1 VGTTLS
7 RAIRDL
13 KKTYS
18 GKVDLFVL
26 DMYFPTKVNSDAE
39 RQTLDQTWEKFCQAE
54 NELKTVL
61 ARLEQTI
68 QGGRK
73 LAKEVRKHRSQ
84 FVFFTRKGNLK

>member
-18 GKVDLFVL
+18 GKVDLFIL

-39 RQTLDQTWEKFCQAE
+39 RQTLDQTWEKS
-54 NELKTVL
+54 
-61 ARLEQTI
+61 
-68 QGGRK
+68 GR
-73 LAKEVRKHRSQ
+73 E
-84 FVFFTRKGNLK
+84 